1 MKLVIATG
9 CPYTDWE
16 MVVPTLMGA
25 GLKPGAADAFS
36 GWQEQLISARGM
48 EDLLQFRQPLQP
60 DASMAESLALLLLDN
75 PSAADRLVVNRCPWL
90 LDFWATRYPDAQFL
104 LFFTCA
110 ETALAQALMCGI
122 EPLQFVEDWKANTHH
137 LIRFQR
143 RYRQR
148 ALLLSAEAANRYPDA
163 LVEAARLIG
172 LSLQVA
178 PESASPETPA
188 FPEIER
194 FLAHRLVADDPSI
207 SALQMEL
214 DARAQPLGDLP
225 AQTSEV
231 ALDKFLECYLRTR
244 QDHQQVRTQLHE
256 VQEELE
262 KVFLEKQQIE
272 HAEQARGAELQQ
284 LQVRMAQVEQTREK
298 LEATNQSLQA
308 GKKEALEENEL
319 LITQLHD
326 TQEEFEK
333 VFLEKQQIEQAEKAK
348 GAELQQ
354 IQARMAQVE
363 QTRKKLEA
371 TNQSL
376 QTTKKEALE
385 ENHLLL
391 RQLVEVKEQLEKA
404 FLAKQQIEQAEKARG
419 AELQQLQARMAQVEQ
434 TGKKLETTNQSL
446 QAGKKEALE
455 ENQLLLRQLVEVKEQ
470 LAKAF
475 LAKQQIEQAEK
486 ARGAELQQLQARMAQ
501 VEQTR
506 EKLEATN
513 QSLEAARKDAL
524 EENELLLK
532 QLHQVQEELEHYFL
546 KYQETL
552 NREAPV
558 PEAKAAALG
567 GIPELDVGRQPLVQ
581 SKKTTAWTRHT
592 LIRALAKPFKRPDRK
607 KEKIRRQAE
616 VLNQSGLFDQQ
627 WYLSRY
633 SDVAA
638 AGVDPT
644 EHYLQFGAA
653 EGRNPSAKFD
663 TVYYLQSNP
672 DVAAAGVNP
681 LLHYIQFG
689 ISEGRQICG

>member
-16 MVVPTLMGA
+16 MVVPTLVGA
-25 GLKPGAADAFS
+25 GLKPAADVFS
-36 GWQEQLISARGM
+36 GWQEQLLVASGM
-48 EDLLQFRQPLQP
+48 EDLLQFRQPLHP
-60 DASMAESLALLLLDN
+60 DASMAERLALLLSDN
-75 PSAADRLVVNRCPWL
+75 NSAADRLVVNRCPWL
-90 LDFWATRYPDAQFL
+90 LDFWATRYPDMRFL

-110 ETALAQALMCGI
+110 ETAMAQALVCGI
-122 EPLQFVEDWKANTHH
+122 EPRQFVADWKANTHH

-148 ALLLSAEAANRYPDA
+148 ALLLSAEAANQYPDA
-163 LVEAARLIG
+163 LIGAASLIG
-172 LSLQVA
+172 LSLQVDTG
-178 PESASPETPA
+178 SASRETPA
-188 FPEIER
+188 FPEMER

-284 LQVRMAQVEQTREK
+284 LQARMVQVEQTREK

-308 GKKEALEENEL
+308 GKKEALKENQL
-319 LITQLHD
+319 LLEQLHEVH
-326 TQEEFEK
+326 EELEK
-333 VFLEKQQIEQAEKAK
+333 VFLAKQQIEQADKAR
-348 GAELQQ
+348 GVELQQ
-354 IQARMAQVE
+354 LQTRMAQVE
-363 QTRKKLEA
+363 QTRQKMEA

-376 QTTKKEALE
+376 QTGKQEALE
-385 ENHLLL
+385 ENQLLL
-391 RQLVEVKEQLEKA
+391 RQLVELKEQLEKA
-404 FLAKQQIEQAEKARG
+404 FLAKQQIEQAENGKG
-419 AELQQLQARMAQVEQ
+419 LELQQLQARMAQ
-434 TGKKLETTNQSL
+434 
-446 QAGKKEALE
+446 A
-455 ENQLLLRQLVEVKEQ
+455 
-470 LAKAF
+470 
-475 LAKQQIEQAEK
+475 
-486 ARGAELQQLQARMAQ
+486 
-501 VEQTR
+501 EQTR
-506 EKLEATN
+506 EKLEAAN
-513 QSLEAARKDAL
+513 QSLQAGNKEAL

-552 NREAPV
+552 NRETPV

-567 GIPELDVGRQPLVQ
+567 EIPGLDVGRQLLVQ
-581 SKKTTAWTRHT
+581 SKQPTAWTRHA
-592 LIRALAKPFKRPDRK
+592 LISALAKPFKRPDRK

-633 SDVAA
+633 PDVAA